1 MNIKA
6 KSALLTACLFW
17 AASFIATKIA
27 LASVPPI
34 TVVSLRLVIS
44 AFCFIIWIYI
54 RGEDFNIFRRSDL
67 LQLAVLSIFGTGLH
81 YGIQTIGLQYT
92 TASKG
97 GVYAVTGPITI
108 LIIAAVFLKE
118 KVTLRKG
125 VGVGIA
131 LLGVIIVMGF
141 DTIIDFDLSG
151 NLLGDLLVLVSI
163 VMWGIFTV
171 MGKSITS
178 KMSALKMTAAIT
190 IIGAVYMIPAAIVE
204 LKITGFQVLSIK
216 SDAWLS
222 ILFLGV
228 TCSFLAT
235 LLYVYA
241 LSLSESQK
249 VGVYLY
255 TIPLMTQV
263 IAFFV
268 LNEAIGISLLAG
280 SVIVISGV
288 YLTEKG

>member
-1 MNIKA
+1 MNVKA
-6 KSALLTACLFW
+6 KFALLTACFFW

-27 LASVPPI
+27 LSSIPPV
-34 TVVSLRLVIS
+34 TVVSLRLIVS
-44 AFCFIIWIYI
+44 AICFIVWIYLS
-54 RGEDFNIFRRSDL
+54 GEKFDLFSRENIFPL
-67 LQLAVLSIFGTGLH
+67 ILLSIFGTGLH

-97 GVYAVTGPITI
+97 GIYSVTAPITI
-108 LIIAAVFLKE
+108 IIIAAVFLKE
-118 KVTLRKG
+118 KITLRKVAG
-125 VGVGIA
+125 VIIA
-131 LLGVIIVMGF
+131 ILGVIIVIGF
-141 DTIIDFDLSG
+141 DTILEF
-151 NLLGDLLVLVSI
+151 NLRGSILGDLLVLISI

-190 IIGAVYMIPAAIVE
+190 ILGAFYMIPAGLFEIRSKSFS
-204 LKITGFQVLSIK
+204 LMSING
-216 SDAWLS
+216 DAWS
-222 ILFLGV
+222 AILFLGI

-241 LSLSESQK
+241 LSISESQK

-255 TIPLMTQV
+255 TVPPMTQV
-263 IAFFV
+263 IAFLV
-268 LNEAIGISLLAG
+268 LNEAVGFSLLAG
-280 SVIVISGV
+280 SVIVISGL

>member
-1 MNIKA
+1 MNVKA

-27 LASVPPI
+27 LSSIPPI
-34 TVVSLRLVIS
+34 TIVSLRLIIS
-44 AFCFIIWIYI
+44 AICFILWIYI
-54 RGEDFNIFRRSDL
+54 KGEKFDLFTRSNIIQL
-67 LQLAVLSIFGTGLH
+67 LLLSIFGTGLH
-81 YGIQTIGLQYT
+81 YGIQTIGLQFT
-92 TASKG
+92 SASKG
-97 GVYAVTGPITI
+97 GVYAVTAPITI
-108 LIIAAVFLKE
+108 LIIAALFLKE
-118 KVTLRKG
+118 RITLRKG
-125 VGVGIA
+125 VGVMIA

-141 DTIIDFDLSG
+141 DTILDFDLKG
-151 NLLGDLLVLVSI
+151 NLLGDLLVLISI

-171 MGKSITS
+171 MGKSVTS

-190 IIGAVYMIPAAIVE
+190 IIGAVYMVPAGIYE
-204 LKITGFQVLSIK
+204 MYSTSFPLRSINGA
-216 SDAWLS
+216 AWLS
-222 ILFLGV
+222 VLFLGI

-255 TIPLMTQV
+255 TIPPMTQV
-263 IAFFV
+263 IAFLV
-268 LNEAIGISLLAG
+268 LNEAVGISLLAG
-280 SVIVISGV
+280 SAIVISGL

>member
-34 TVVSLRLVIS
+34 TVVSLRLIVS
-44 AFCFIIWIYI
+44 AICFVAWMYI
-54 RGEDFNIFRRSDL
+54 KGENFSIFNRSNL
-67 LQLAVLSIFGTGLH
+67 LQLALLSIFGTGLH
-81 YGIQTIGLQYT
+81 YSIQTIGLQFT

-141 DTIIDFDLSG
+141 DTIIDFDLKG
-151 NLLGDLLVLVSI
+151 NLLGDLLVLISI

-171 MGKSITS
+171 MGKSVTS

-190 IIGAVYMIPAAIVE
+190 IIGSVYMIPAAIVE
-204 LKITGFQVLSIK
+204 LNITGFDVSSIRN
-216 SDAWLS
+216 DAWLS
-222 ILFLGV
+222 ILFLGI

-255 TIPLMTQV
+255 TIPLMTQI
-263 IAFFV
+263 IAFLV
-268 LNEAIGISLLAG
+268 LKESIGISLLAG
-280 SVIVISGV
+280 SFIVISGL

>member
-1 MNIKA
+1 MEIKA
-6 KSALLTACLFW
+6 KIALLTACLFW

-34 TVVSLRLVIS
+34 SVVSLRLIIS
-44 AFCFIIWIYI
+44 ALCFIAWIYI
-54 RGEDFNIFRRSDL
+54 KGEGFKIFTRSNFF
-67 LQLAVLSIFGTGLH
+67 QLVLLSIFGTGLH
-81 YGIQTIGLQYT
+81 YSIQTIGLQYT

-108 LIIAAVFLKE
+108 LLIAAVFLKE
-118 KVTLRKG
+118 KVTVRKG
-125 VGVGIA
+125 IGVGIA

-141 DTIIDFDLSG
+141 DTIIDFNLKG
-151 NLLGDLLVLVSI
+151 NLLGDLLVLISI

-190 IIGAVYMIPAAIVE
+190 IIGAVYMIPAAIAEV
-204 LKITGFQVLSIK
+204 KMTGFTISSIK
-216 SDAWLS
+216 NDAWLS
-222 ILFLGV
+222 IFFLGV

-241 LSLSESQK
+241 LSISESQK

-263 IAFFV
+263 IAFLV
-268 LNEAIGISLLAG
+268 LKESIGMSLLAG
-280 SVIVISGV
+280 SFVVISGL

>member
-6 KSALLTACLFW
+6 KSALLTACMFW

-27 LASVPPI
+27 LSSIPPL
-34 TVVSLRLVIS
+34 TVVSLRLIVS
-44 AFCFIIWIYI
+44 AICFIFWIYLK
-54 RGEDFNIFRRSDL
+54 GEKFDLFTRENIF
-67 LQLAVLSIFGTGLH
+67 QLIILSIFGTGLH

-92 TASKG
+92 TAAKG
-97 GVYAVTGPITI
+97 GIYAVTAPITI
-108 LIIAAVFLKE
+108 IIIAAVFLKE
-118 KVTLRKG
+118 KITLRKLAG
-125 VGVGIA
+125 VIIA

-141 DTIIDFDLSG
+141 DTILEFNLKG
-151 NLLGDLLVLVSI
+151 NLLGDLLVLISI

-171 MGKSITS
+171 MGKRFTS

-190 IIGAVYMIPAAIVE
+190 IIGAVYMIPAS
-204 LKITGFQVLSIK
+204 VLEIRSRSFSLVSINN
-216 SDAWLS
+216 DAWLS
-222 ILFLGV
+222 ILFLGI

-241 LSLSESQK
+241 LTMSESQK

-255 TIPLMTQV
+255 TVPPMTQL
-263 IAFFV
+263 IAFLV
-268 LNEAIGISLLAG
+268 LNEAVGISLLAG
-280 SVIVISGV
+280 SAIVISGL

>member
-27 LASVPPI
+27 LDSVPPI
-34 TVVSLRLVIS
+34 TVVSLRLIVS
-44 AFCFIIWIYI
+44 ALCFILWIYI
-54 RGEDFNIFRRSDL
+54 KGENFSIFKRSNL
-67 LQLAVLSIFGTGLH
+67 FQLALLSIFGTGLH

-141 DTIIDFDLSG
+141 DTIIDFDLKG
-151 NLLGDLLVLVSI
+151 NLLGDLLVLISI

-178 KMSALKMTAAIT
+178 RMSALQMTAAIT

-204 LKITGFQVLSIK
+204 LNITGFAVSSIK
-216 SDAWLS
+216 SEAWLS
-222 ILFLGV
+222 IFFLGI

-241 LSLSESQK
+241 LSMSESQK
-249 VGVYLY
+249 VGAYLY

-263 IAFFV
+263 IAFLV
-268 LNEAIGISLLAG
+268 LKESIGISLLAG
-280 SVIVISGV
+280 SFIVISGL

>member
-27 LASVPPI
+27 LSSIPPL
-34 TVVSLRLVIS
+34 TVVSLRLIVS
-44 AFCFIIWIYI
+44 ALCFIFWIYLK
-54 RGEDFNIFRRSDL
+54 GEKFNLFTRENIF
-67 LQLAVLSIFGTGLH
+67 QLILLSIFGTGLH

-92 TASKG
+92 TAAKG
-97 GVYAVTGPITI
+97 GIYAVTAPITI
-108 LIIAAVFLKE
+108 IIIAAVFLKE
-118 KVTLRKG
+118 KITLRKIAG
-125 VGVGIA
+125 VIIA
-131 LLGVIIVMGF
+131 LLGVLIVMGF
-141 DTIIDFDLSG
+141 DTILDFDLKG
-151 NLLGDLLVLVSI
+151 NLLGDLLVLISI

-178 KMSALKMTAAIT
+178 KISALKMTAAIT
-190 IIGAVYMIPAAIVE
+190 IIGAIYMIPAGILEMRSKSFSLV
-204 LKITGFQVLSIK
+204 SIN

-222 ILFLGV
+222 VLFLGI

-241 LSLSESQK
+241 LTTSESQK

-255 TIPLMTQV
+255 TIPPMTQL
-263 IAFFV
+263 IAFLV
-268 LNEAIGISLLAG
+268 LNEAVGLSLLAG
-280 SVIVISGV
+280 SAIVISGL